1 MIHQQRRCA
10 SQIWQRRVMMHSSKS
25 QLFIRWFK
33 RGSSAT
39 ESVWNCYIVLHCSR
53 FMHTCTSCAW
63 TELGMAGPGYRAN
76 CCLTTVASPC
86 KAVLG
91 IKCQVTP
98 PTPWLDA
105 CDLHKVQSDDL
116 NPGHQARKMLMQI
129 RVDTLFSLTDW
140 GEVELF
146 KPLTKIIWVDNPLWA
161 AMRWQTLNLRLNH
174 INYPVL

>member
-1 MIHQQRRCA
+1 MTGASDLLLPCYLTNAGKYQTRHWKLHRHGAIKKGRSLGFSTQMIHQQRRCA
-10 SQIWQRRVMMHSSKS
+10 SQIWQCRVTMHSSKI
-25 QLFIRWFK
+25 QLFIRRFK

-98 PTPWLDA
+98 P
-105 CDLHKVQSDDL
+105 HSMV
-116 NPGHQARKMLMQI
+116 GR
-129 RVDTLFSLTDW
+129 
-140 GEVELF
+140 
-146 KPLTKIIWVDNPLWA
+146 
-161 AMRWQTLNLRLNH
+161 MR
-174 INYPVL
+174 PP